1 VKFTPKDPPR
11 RFEVGHGRRFEMSD
25 CGSMRLDADEQIT
38 FVTETGAELDVARKA
53 WGFYATPSLNARLA
67 GFDLRAVLTRNRI
80 TDRYFV
86 LLVERGREPSFEAY
100 LAAEQMH
107 VVAWLDSTEALS
119 RLRQRMS
126 EPGA

>member
-1 VKFTPKDPPR
+1 
-11 RFEVGHGRRFEMSD
+11 M
-25 CGSMRLDADEQIT
+25 
-38 FVTETGAELDVARKA
+38 
-53 WGFYATPSLNARLA
+53 
-67 GFDLRAVLTRNRI
+67 LTRNQV

-86 LLVERGREPSFEAY
+86 LLVERGREPAFEAY

-107 VVAWLDSTEALS
+107 VVVWLDSTEALS